1 MGMDNIT
8 SVAELQAQLADYKS
22 KLNASLMGGQGL
34 TRRIAAIRSAIEL
47 VEAQI
52 ASAQQE

>member
-34 TRRIAAIRSAIEL
+34 AKRIAAIRSAIEL